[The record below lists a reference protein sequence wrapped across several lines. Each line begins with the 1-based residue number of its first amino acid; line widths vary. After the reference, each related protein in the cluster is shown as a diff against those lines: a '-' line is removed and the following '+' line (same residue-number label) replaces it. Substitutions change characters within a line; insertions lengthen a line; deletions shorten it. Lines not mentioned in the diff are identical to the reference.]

1 MPSYEILC
9 FLGFEWKWSHGG
21 CSGKWVRFPV
31 RPCVEFWG
39 WVMCTWESVILFSL
53 LLYVWKHLQWK
64 RSSLRYNSDASQTE
78 GNLSFLRSF
87 PGSLFCTCST
97 LSPHLCFSVPFR
109 FLLPHCLS
117 VPWDKIFVLV
127 FTPDAQ
133 QSAWLAGVQYVFI
146 ELSGKSNSRMHQK
159 YL

>member
-1 MPSYEILC
+1 MGEVSCETMCGVLRLGDVHMGVCYIILSTFVC
-9 FLGFEWKWSHGG
+9 LKTSTMEKKFSKVQFRCLTNRRQSF
-21 CSGKWVRFPV
+21 FP
-31 RPCVEFWG
+31 PF
-39 WVMCTWESVILFSL
+39 I
-53 LLYVWKHLQWK
+53 
-64 RSSLRYNSDASQTE
+64 
-78 GNLSFLRSF
+78 
-87 PGSLFCTCST
+87 LFCTCST